1 MDFYQNM
8 FNDLLNDIIEQKT
21 DIKSEEISEISQEI
35 IGRILDP
42 QGEIFLRK
50 YNDLKNNMYSNFMYE
65 DLTYQEPLTRLKQR
79 WLEGFV
85 YLKAV
90 EKICEEISMDFL
102 LEDLHYNPPE
112 DNKFKFI
119 LKVLMKIHVRSIKI
133 SKEIQ
138 TLLMSGFADAALS
151 RWRSLHENSVIF
163 KILMA
168 NYKDLEFTHEL
179 VSRFISYSE
188 IERYKELII
197 YKRSQ
202 RKLELDPI
210 GIEIEQ
216 EVKDQKDEL
225 IKKYGQEFFK
235 PNMWA
240 SILFENKVKEIKFHQ
255 LEQLAGLD
263 KLNAYYNQA
272 NMQVHVSPKG
282 LYSSFSIIDDDMQRE
297 LFSYGGSNYG
307 LSLPGQ
313 LTAISL
319 SQITTELLKLKP
331 SVDANM
337 IGQCLNMLVEE
348 CNNVFASIQNDIE
361 EEHKESLNEN
371 NENH

>member
-90 EKICEEISMDFL
+90 EKICEEISMDF